1 MARTKTTNADQLLL
15 RALVCGATVENAA
28 HKSGKGERT
37 AYRRL
42 ADPKFQAELK
52 NASQEMFQ
60 RTAAVLSSANIGR
73 IKT

>member
-1 MARTKTTNADQLLL
+1 MIGWETIAQTQQHAR
-15 RALVCGATVENAA
+15 LVCGATVENAA